1 MALTAA
7 KFQLT
12 VQKIAR
18 GGASGTGL
26 LLNADTI
33 KLALFTAAT
42 APVLATDI
50 SYSTTLAGGSAEVA
64 SGNGYTTGGNTC
76 GAGVTANSGGTE
88 TLRTTS
94 NPSAWTA
101 STSGFAFRY
110 ILLYDDTASSKWLLM
125 QWDYGSTVTLSGA
138 NADTFTATGPITAYA
153 TLA

>member
-1 MALTAA
+1 MALSAT
-7 KFQLT
+7 KIHLF
-12 VQKIAR
+12 VQNMAR

-42 APVLATDI
+42 AVAATDDN
-50 SYSTTLAGGSAEVA
+50 YAATLDGGAAEVS

-76 GAGVTANSGGTE
+76 GAGITSNSSGTE

-101 STSGFAFRY
+101 SSSGFAFRY
-110 ILLYDDTASSKWLLM
+110 LYLYDDTQSGDKGIVF
-125 QWDYGSTVTLSGA
+125 WDYGSTVTLSGA
-138 NADTFTATGPITAYA
+138 NGDTFTATGPSTSYA